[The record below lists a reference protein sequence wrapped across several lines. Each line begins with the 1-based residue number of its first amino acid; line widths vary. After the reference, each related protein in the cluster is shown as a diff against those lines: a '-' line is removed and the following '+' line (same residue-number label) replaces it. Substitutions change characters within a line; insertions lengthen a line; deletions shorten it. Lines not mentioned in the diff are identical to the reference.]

1 MKIGE
6 LAKATGTK
14 VETVRYYEASGLL
27 PKPAR
32 TQANYRDYE
41 LSHLERLMFIRRS
54 RDLGF
59 TLKSVRELLTLADDD
74 EESCDAVDEVAS
86 AHLLAVEQ
94 KIADLTALRD
104 QLALLLQC
112 SGDGT
117 VGDCRI
123 ISSLASI
130 NLPDIGDRAVGIQES
145 QEMKI
150 R

>member
-6 LAKATGTK
+6 LAKATDTK
-14 VETVRYYEASGLL
+14 VETIRYYEAEGLL
-27 PKPAR
+27 PQPAR

-59 TLKSVRELLTLADDD
+59 TLKSVRELLTLADDND
-74 EESCDAVDEVAS
+74 DPCDAVDEVAS
-86 AHLLAVEQ
+86 AHLMAVEQ

-104 QLALLLQC
+104 ELSLMLQC

-123 ISSLASI
+123 ISSLALRS
-130 NLPDIGDRAVGIQES
+130 LPITRDR
-145 QEMKI
+145 
-150 R
+150 

>member
-14 VETVRYYEASGLL
+14 VETVRYYEAAGLL

-32 TQANYRDYE
+32 TQANYRDYD
-41 LSHLERLMFIRRS
+41 LSHMERLAFIKRS

-59 TLKSVRELLTLADDD
+59 TLKSVRELLALADDND
-74 EESCDAVDEVAS
+74 DPCDAVDEVAN
-86 AHLLAVEQ
+86 AHLLAIEQ
-94 KIADLTALRD
+94 KIVDLTKLREE
-104 QLALLLQC
+104 LSTMLQC

-123 ISSLASI
+123 ISALASTD
-130 NLPDIGDRAVGIQES
+130 LPKA
-145 QEMKI
+145 
-150 R
+150 

>member
-14 VETVRYYEASGLL
+14 VETIRYYEASGLL
-27 PKPAR
+27 PPPAR

-86 AHLLAVEQ
+86 AHLVAVEQ

-123 ISSLASI
+123 ISSLASTKLV
-130 NLPDIGDRAVGIQES
+130 N
-145 QEMKI
+145 I
-150 R
+150 REQASGPQGNG

>member
-27 PKPAR
+27 PRPAR
-32 TQANYRDYE
+32 TQANYRDYD
-41 LSHLERLMFIRRS
+41 LAHLERLMFIRRS

-59 TLKSVRELLTLADDD
+59 TLKSVRELLTLADDNN
-74 EESCDAVDEVAS
+74 EPCDAVDEVAS
-86 AHLLAVEQ
+86 AHLHAVEQ
-94 KIADLTALRD
+94 KIADLKALRD
-104 QLALLLQC
+104 ELSLLLEC

-123 ISSLASI
+123 ISSLASRS
-130 NLPDIGDRAVGIQES
+130 LPKNQRPSDQCD
-145 QEMKI
+145 
-150 R
+150 

>member
-14 VETVRYYEASGLL
+14 VETIRYYEASGLL
-27 PKPAR
+27 PQPAR
-32 TQANYRDYE
+32 TRANYRDYE

-59 TLKSVRELLTLADDD
+59 TLKSVRELLTLADDSD
-74 EESCDAVDEVAS
+74 ESCDAVDEVAT

-104 QLALLLQC
+104 QLSLLLQC

-117 VGDCRI
+117 VEDCRI
-123 ISSLASI
+123 ISSLASTKLV
-130 NLPDIGDRAVGIQES
+130 NVREQANRPQGNG
-145 QEMKI
+145 
-150 R
+150 

>member
-59 TLKSVRELLTLADDD
+59 TLKSVRELLTLADEN
-74 EESCDAVDEVAS
+74 EEPCGAVDEVAS

-104 QLALLLQC
+104 ELSLMLQC

-123 ISSLASI
+123 IASLAST
-130 NLPDIGDRAVGIQES
+130 NLPNIGDRAS
-145 QEMKI
+145 DI
-150 R
+150 RKMSIE

>member
-59 TLKSVRELLTLADDD
+59 TLKSVRELLTLADEN
-74 EESCDAVDEVAS
+74 EEPCGAVDEVAS

-104 QLALLLQC
+104 ELSLMLQC

-123 ISSLASI
+123 IASLASI
-130 NLPDIGDRAVGIQES
+130 NLPNIGDRAS
-145 QEMKI
+145 DI
-150 R
+150 RKMSSE

>member
-6 LAKATGTK
+6 LAKTTGTK
-14 VETVRYYEASGLL
+14 VETIRYYEASGLL

-32 TQANYRDYE
+32 TQANYRDYD

-59 TLKSVRELLTLADDD
+59 TLKSVRELLTLADDND
-74 EESCDAVDEVAS
+74 DPCEAVDEVAS

-104 QLALLLQC
+104 ELSLMLQC

-123 ISSLASI
+123 ISSLASRR
-130 NLPDIGDRAVGIQES
+130 LPKTDAQSDKGE
-145 QEMKI
+145 KI
-150 R
+150 AGR

>member
-14 VETVRYYEASGLL
+14 VETIRYYETSGLL

-59 TLKSVRELLTLADDD
+59 TLKSVRELLTLADDNA
-74 EESCDAVDEVAS
+74 EPCGAIDEVAS

-94 KIADLTALRD
+94 KITDLTALRD
-104 QLALLLQC
+104 ELTLMLQC

-123 ISSLASI
+123 ISSLASRS
-130 NLPDIGDRAVGIQES
+130 LPQSGDQAGGVQ
-145 QEMKI
+145 
-150 R
+150 

>member
-59 TLKSVRELLTLADDD
+59 TLKSVRELLTLADEN
-74 EESCDAVDEVAS
+74 EEPCGAVDEVAS

-104 QLALLLQC
+104 ELSLMLQC

-123 ISSLASI
+123 IASLAST
-130 NLPDIGDRAVGIQES
+130 NLPNIGDRAS
-145 QEMKI
+145 DI
-150 R
+150 RKMSSE

>member
-6 LAKATGTK
+6 LARATGTK

-32 TQANYRDYE
+32 TQANYRDYD

-59 TLKSVRELLTLADDD
+59 TLKSVRELLTLADDND
-74 EESCDAVDEVAS
+74 DPCDAVDQVAS

-104 QLALLLQC
+104 ELSLMLQC
-112 SGDGT
+112 CGDGT
-117 VGDCRI
+117 VGDCKI
-123 ISSLASI
+123 ISALASPR
-130 NLPDIGDRAVGIQES
+130 LPGNSGLSAAKE
-145 QEMKI
+145 
-150 R
+150 